1 LIAWAQQLALAR
13 PSSEDADQAPAF
25 RVRLWADMDTSCNIN
40 AATSVEQLQGM
51 DVCSGDFIT
60 SLVLMLF
67 LGQLRAPSL

>member
-1 LIAWAQQLALAR
+1 
-13 PSSEDADQAPAF
+13 
-25 RVRLWADMDTSCNIN
+25 LWADMDTSCNIN